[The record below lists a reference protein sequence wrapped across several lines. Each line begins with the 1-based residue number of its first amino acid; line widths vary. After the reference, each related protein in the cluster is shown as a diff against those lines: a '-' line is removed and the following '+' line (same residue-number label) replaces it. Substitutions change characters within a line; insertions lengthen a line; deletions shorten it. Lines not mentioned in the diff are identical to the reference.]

1 MPSAARNLQKRAMWT
16 RTDGDMLT
24 DWMEPP
30 VGVYWLG
37 SDAGGGL
44 TPIGPHGP
52 FAGGTGPAKP
62 VVTRA
67 TSLITGPI
75 CSAAFK
81 VLELGFGGQPQPRP
95 RWITDPML
103 CRADERFP
111 TSDIYPQVL
120 RLSRAQFWVEWL
132 RSAIWWGLGA
142 FVYIEDAF
150 GQPVAGSLKNIAPY
164 TLTTQ
169 RTDDGLVWVIG
180 DTQDASNQVIADRD
194 GRLKVGPI
202 TYRLCVLRNP
212 HSPVDC
218 EGMSQGVFAMN
229 PSTFMLSGQIDSYAS
244 GTFRSGVPAGYL
256 QVQTPGL
263 QQTQAD
269 ELKRSWLAA
278 HGGDRRSIAVLNAVT
293 SFTPL
298 SISPV
303 DAALGEVK
311 RLNIGDTAMAFGIDP
326 EVLGVSLGNNA
337 TYKNIA
343 EYWERHRDFGI
354 ALWTAGVEDTLTA
367 LLPGTTGVKV
377 NLDGFAAPPLSE
389 RVTTG
394 AAAVAAGLMTVN
406 EWRELEGLVPLPDPP
421 APVPV
426 PVPVPEPAAI
436 EPPIPEPTPI
446 TRSAPAWL
454 R

>member
-1 MPSAARNLQKRAMWT
+1 MPSAARNLQKRSLYT
-16 RTDGDMLT
+16 RTNGDMLT

-44 TPIGPHGP
+44 TPIGPNGP
-52 FAGGTGPAKP
+52 FASHGPAKP

-75 CSAAFK
+75 CSAPFK

-132 RSAIWWGLGA
+132 RSAVWWGLGA

-194 GRLKVGPI
+194 GRLNVGPI

-229 PSTFMLSGQIDSYAS
+229 PTTFMLAGQIDSYAS

-269 ELKRSWLAA
+269 ELKRSWLSA

-303 DAALGEVK
+303 DAALGEGEAAQHP
-311 RLNIGDTAMAFGIDP
+311 RG
-326 EVLGVSLGNNA
+326 
-337 TYKNIA
+337 
-343 EYWERHRDFGI
+343 HRDGLRNRPRGARRVAREQRHLQEHCRI
-354 ALWTAGVEDTLTA
+354 LGAAPRLRDRALDRRSRGHADRPPPRDDGRQGQAWTASLR
-367 LLPGTTGVKV
+367 LRSPR
-377 NLDGFAAPPLSE
+377 SE
-389 RVTTG
+389 
-394 AAAVAAGLMTVN
+394 
-406 EWRELEGLVPLPDPP
+406 
-421 APVPV
+421 
-426 PVPVPEPAAI
+426 
-436 EPPIPEPTPI
+436 
-446 TRSAPAWL
+446 
-454 R
+454 